1 MMIRLLLDQP
11 GIAVQCQHTN
21 PAALGNMQIPGLDFL
36 NELFQFCLAK
46 PDANTAHV
54 LEYFRE
60 HPQSKNL
67 SKLLSW
73 EYAEENQ
80 VMVFKDS
87 FAKLLDWHFKSRMD
101 ELLSKS
107 RLGNL
112 SVDEKQELNLLVK
125 EQK

>member
-1 MMIRLLLDQP
+1 M
-11 GIAVQCQHTN
+11 
-21 PAALGNMQIPGLDFL
+21 
-36 NELFQFCLAK
+36 
-46 PDANTAHV
+46 
-54 LEYFRE
+54 LEHFRD

-67 SKLLSW
+67 AKLLGW

-80 VMVFKDS
+80 ALVFKDS

-101 ELLSKS
+101 ELMSKA

-112 SVDEKQELNLLVK
+112 SADEKQELNLLVK